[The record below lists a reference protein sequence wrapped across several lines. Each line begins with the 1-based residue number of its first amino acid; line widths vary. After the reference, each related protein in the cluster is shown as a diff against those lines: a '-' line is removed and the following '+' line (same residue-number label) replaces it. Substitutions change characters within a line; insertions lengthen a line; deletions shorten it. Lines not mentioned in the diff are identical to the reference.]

1 MVKTL
6 YWTLALLTTLAL
18 RTSPLAGGKSL
29 VPLLR
34 GQPAPGRR
42 DAALLE
48 HHGPDFAAAAG
59 PDAAPAGSGNPST
72 YEALQPIYPEL
83 SLSQVDALHSRLAE
97 LESCRGAATCQGAAG
112 EGT

>member
-18 RTSPLAGGKSL
+18 RTSPLVGGKSL

-34 GQPAPGRR
+34 GQLAPGWR

-48 HHGPDFAAAAG
+48 HHG

-72 YEALQPIYPEL
+72 YEALRPIHPEL